1 MGQGK
6 QHRRSFLT
14 GSVAALLG
22 VASGSRAEAQARDP
36 ISALLNMLG
45 LLKSPPKPPPQSSQ
59 PVDLAGIV
67 AALTVLENQVSALGL
82 KPTPLSLE
90 AAADPVAPTP
100 TNAEDLYTIGV
111 PRLVSIIERTEAT
124 NVELGDR
131 AGELLADVNATQHVV
146 PEGLDETRTP
156 SRARDFAG
164 LKGEYA
170 ALFASAALRP
180 ERGDLARWHITALR
194 QFRRRYESVTR
205 ATEVPWYF
213 IGLIHGLEASY
224 NFRAHLHNGDAPLSQ
239 RTRQVPAGRP
249 RAWTAPYDW
258 EASAVDALKL
268 MGFAGASD
276 WSLERTLYRL
286 EAYNGFGYRK
296 LGVPTPYLWSFS
308 NHYEAG
314 KYVADGS
321 FNPRAKSQQCGAAT
335 TLKLLTEA
343 GEVMWT

>member
-1 MGQGK
+1 MERVR
-6 QHRRSFLT
+6 QHRRTILKT
-14 GSVAALLG
+14 GAAALLG
-22 VASGSRAEAQARDP
+22 VATGSSAAAQARDP
-36 ISALLNMLG
+36 VSALLRMLG
-45 LLKSPPKPPPQSSQ
+45 LLKTPAPPPPQPGK
-59 PVDLAGIV
+59 PVDVAGIV
-67 AALTVLENQVSALGL
+67 AAMTVLENQVSALGL

-90 AAADPVAPTP
+90 PAADPTAPTP
-100 TNAEDLYTIGV
+100 VNADDLYAAGV
-111 PRLVSIIERTEAT
+111 PRLVSIIERTEAS

-131 AGELLADVNATQHVV
+131 AGELLADVNATQHVI
-146 PEGLDETRTP
+146 PEAFDEKRVP

-164 LKGEYA
+164 LKDEYA

-180 ERGDLARWHITALR
+180 ERGDLARWHVTALR
-194 QFRRRYESVTR
+194 QFRRRYEAVTR
-205 ATEVPWYF
+205 ATDVPWYF

-249 RAWTAPYDW
+249 KAWTAPYDW

-268 MGFAGASD
+268 MGFAGATD

-286 EAYNGFGYRK
+286 EAYNGFGYRR

-314 KYVADGS
+314 KFVADGS
-321 FNPRAKSQQCGAAT
+321 FNARARSQQCGAAT

-343 GEVMWT
+343 GEVVWA

>member
-1 MGQGK
+1 MVPGPQY
-6 QHRRSFLT
+6 RRSFLK
-14 GSVAALLG
+14 GSAAALLG
-22 VASGSRAEAQARDP
+22 TAVGARADAQARNP

-45 LLKSPPKPPPQSSQ
+45 LLKSPPAARPGK
-59 PVDLAGIV
+59 PVDVAGIV
-67 AALTVLENQVSALGL
+67 AALTVLENEATVLGL
-82 KPTPLSLE
+82 KPTRLSLE
-90 AAADPVAPTP
+90 AAANPMAPVPA
-100 TNAEDLYTIGV
+100 NADDLYTAGV
-111 PRLVSIIERTEAT
+111 PRLVSIIERAETT
-124 NVELGDR
+124 NIDLGDR
-131 AGELLADVNATQHVV
+131 AGELLAEVNATQHCI
-146 PEGLDETRTP
+146 PEALDEKRTP
-156 SRARDFAG
+156 SRARDFTG
-164 LKGEYA
+164 LKDEYA

-180 ERGDLARWHITALR
+180 ERDDLAHWHVAALR

-205 ATEVPWYF
+205 ATGVPWHF

-249 RAWTAPYDW
+249 KAWTAPYDW

-268 MGFAGASD
+268 MGFAGAAD

-314 KYVADGS
+314 KFVADGS

-343 GEVMWT
+343 GEVVWI